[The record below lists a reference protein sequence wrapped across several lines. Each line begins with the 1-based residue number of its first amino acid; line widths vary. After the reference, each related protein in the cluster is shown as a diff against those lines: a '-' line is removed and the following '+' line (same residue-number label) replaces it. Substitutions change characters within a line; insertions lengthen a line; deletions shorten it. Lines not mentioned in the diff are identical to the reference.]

1 MKRVIVAVLLLL
13 LIIGGCVLSIYTQH
27 AVIEKFLR
35 DTSAMES
42 LFLQNDVDGA
52 LSVAQ
57 TFATEYAK
65 KTRYFSLFL
74 PHNTLTDVER
84 CVVGLPA
91 ILSNGEHKD
100 FVAELR
106 RCRLLLQKLHD
117 LEIPSLQ
124 NIF

>member
-13 LIIGGCVLSIYTQH
+13 IIIGGCVLSIHAQH
-27 AVIEKFLR
+27 AVIEEFLQK
-35 DTSAMES
+35 TAVMES
-42 LFLQNDVDGA
+42 RFIADDINGA
-52 LSVAQ
+52 LTAAEEFV
-57 TFATEYAK
+57 TEYTH

-74 PHNTLTDVER
+74 PHVMLTEVER
-84 CVVGLPA
+84 SVVSLPA
-91 ILSNGEHKD
+91 ILSHGEHKD

-117 LEIPSLQ
+117 LEIPTLQ